1 MAQYKDSELYFASM
15 YREKAAEH
23 ELRTINNWASDLMER
38 IKNKETTWD
47 DCKSTLKY
55 LYNRKQELEFILK
68 NQRIEGDF

>member
-1 MAQYKDSELYFASM
+1 MAQYKDSELYFESM

-23 ELRTINNWASDLMER
+23 ELRTINNWASDLMKR
-38 IKNKETTWD
+38 IKNKETTWE
-47 DCKSTLKY
+47 DCKGTLKY

>member
-38 IKNKETTWD
+38 IKNKETTWEE
-47 DCKSTLKY
+47 CKGTLKH

-68 NQRIEGDF
+68 NQRIEEDF